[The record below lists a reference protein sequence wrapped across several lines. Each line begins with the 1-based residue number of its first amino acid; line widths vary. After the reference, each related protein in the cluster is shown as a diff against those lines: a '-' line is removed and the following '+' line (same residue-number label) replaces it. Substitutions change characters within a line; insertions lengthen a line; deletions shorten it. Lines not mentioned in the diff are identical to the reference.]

1 MARPETTE
9 EPPRDDLDALF
20 DAASMD
26 EMFNSNSAGNNT
38 REPDRDRNGGH
49 RRAEAQADE
58 EIRITKKR
66 QPVAKLDDTRIL
78 ADPGIPKLQRISK
91 TRLKFR
97 GKGHEFSDVAQLLR
111 TYQLWLDDLYPRAK
125 FADGLAMIEKLG
137 HSKRMQV
144 TRKTWIDESKPK
156 ASIEE
161 GDAEHEPLHAT
172 SNSGSPANATGV
184 KHREHNSAEACLRPS
199 TEMYDLGVTLLQ
211 RTNGVGPSAGSSIVD
226 GGGPN
231 DDELDDLLA
240 EDPELNLPLN
250 GSLDERPTSQGS
262 DRPESQPVQSFEDD
276 EEALREMDMW

>member
-66 QPVAKLDDTRIL
+66 QPVAKLDDTRIN
-78 ADPGIPKLQRISK
+78 IIQ
-91 TRLKFR
+91 
-97 GKGHEFSDVAQLLR
+97 FSDVAQLLR